1 MSSLTDRDASAAPRA
16 IRRARLAPL
25 LAWAAAAAGIFVVA
39 AFVLKAGLLS
49 HLAPDDGKPTVATVE
64 NPDRIASY
72 DSTMTGVDK
81 NNQPYRITAS
91 RGWQDGERPELFHL
105 ETMVAEF
112 RKSTGEIYDVRS
124 KLARYDK
131 KAKRIELEGDVVI
144 TEPDRLTARMARA
157 SIDVKEK
164 RLTSDVPVDVTFG
177 DGAIRANGLVAGDDG
192 ADILFFDGVRAHF
205 EIRPAKGDSS
215 P

>member
-1 MSSLTDRDASAAPRA
+1 
-16 IRRARLAPL
+16 
-25 LAWAAAAAGIFVVA
+25 
-39 AFVLKAGLLS
+39 
-49 HLAPDDGKPTVATVE
+49 
-64 NPDRIASY
+64 
-72 DSTMTGVDK
+72 
-81 NNQPYRITAS
+81 
-91 RGWQDGERPELFHL
+91 
-105 ETMVAEF
+105 MVAEF